1 VNDQQSRQL
10 RIGDAEREAAA
21 HELGEHFAMG
31 RITADEHGERLE
43 QIYAARTA
51 ADLAPAFADLPR
63 PRGTDPVAPAAA
75 RAPLA
80 WGARPSFPHVPFLLK
95 VLIAVLVVALVV
107 SHLPLLIV
115 ALLVYVFAIRRFAH
129 RHPRHPRWR

>member
-1 VNDQQSRQL
+1 MNERL

-31 RITADEHGERLE
+31 RITVDEHGERLE

-51 ADLAPAFADLPR
+51 ADLAPAFVDLPR
-63 PRGTDPVAPAAA
+63 PRGAEPVAPT
-75 RAPLA
+75 APRVPRA
-80 WGARPSFPHVPFLLK
+80 WGARPSLPHVPFLLK
-95 VLIAVLVVALVV
+95 VLIALVVVALVV

-129 RHPRHPRWR
+129 RHPRHPHWR